1 MAKKIDNEKIIEI
14 NELYLQI
21 KTYSGVAKK
30 MGIAPTTVKKYIID
44 NYISKENIKYKEIDI
59 EKIKKEIENFVL
71 KDFETTLDLTEEED
85 ESIKELWSELLV

>member
-21 KTYSGVAKK
+21 GTYAGVARKLN
-30 MGIAPTTVKKYIID
+30 IAPTTVKKYIID
-44 NYISKENIKYKEIDI
+44 NYISKENIKYKEIDT

-71 KDFETTLDLTEEED
+71 KDFETTLDLTEEEN